1 MGSKILTYDAS
12 TWNFA
17 AGTGD
22 RPRNQVHMQMFTSRR
37 PRSWPFA
44 VQTRRLAQQ
53 PGPPSYPGCE
63 AIATPTG
70 TVAAALA
77 QPGSQPPPHPPPHP
91 QPQFQPPPQPA
102 RRQPQPPPLQPPPC
116 QPPPQ
121 P

>member
-12 TWNFA
+12 TWNVA

-53 PGPPSYPGCE
+53 PGPPSDAGCE
-63 AIATPTG
+63 ASASPPAAAPPATPR
-70 TVAAALA
+70 
-77 QPGSQPPPHPPPHP
+77 PGSHP
-91 QPQFQPPPQPA
+91 QPQPPPQPPPQPA
-102 RRQPQPPPLQPPPC
+102 RRQPQPPPRQPPPC

-121 P
+121 PPP